1 MIGLLIYPTNLLA
14 SLPAKFAKNM
24 GKILLGNMINLEEGI
39 SHTLRLLMTMML
51 MNGKVICKAEAG
63 YWGLCSAREWLTA
76 RLFIWSNQPLLL
88 SISASTLF
96 TLPPTASTALPKKRW
111 GFKFKIQIQIQL
123 WFAKKKQPFNDSN
136 TKYKYNICMTKIR
149 DQYLPS
155 LINTL

>member
-14 SLPAKFAKNM
+14 SLLAKFAKNM
-24 GKILLGNMINLEEGI
+24 GKILLGNMIYLEEGI
-39 SHTLRLLMTMML
+39 SHTLRWLMMML

-76 RLFIWSNQPLLL
+76 KLFIWSNQPLL

-111 GFKFKIQIQIQL
+111 WFKYKIQMQIQL
-123 WFAKKKQPFNDSN
+123 WFARNAASQWF
-136 TKYKYNICMTKIR
+136 KYKIQI
-149 DQYLPS
+149 QYLFDK
-155 LINTL
+155 NTGSISAKPY

>member
-63 YWGLCSAREWLTA
+63 Y
-76 RLFIWSNQPLLL
+76 
-88 SISASTLF
+88 
-96 TLPPTASTALPKKRW
+96 
-111 GFKFKIQIQIQL
+111 
-123 WFAKKKQPFNDSN
+123 
-136 TKYKYNICMTKIR
+136 
-149 DQYLPS
+149 
-155 LINTL
+155 